1 MPGLGFVSDCFFRR
15 GMIFCEKFRH
25 LKDWYFGLI
34 PACRDPTMSAV
45 EAAQECWGTQSC
57 LGQKRMFFF
66 YVFLMFFGFVC
77 RLEHYFF
84 GWDWQHRRKGI
95 SKTITNRSQ

>member
-57 LGQKRMFFF
+57 LGQKQWFFD
-66 YVFLMFFGFVC
+66 VFWFCMSIGALFFWVG
-77 RLEHYFF
+77 LAA
-84 GWDWQHRRKGI
+84 
-95 SKTITNRSQ
+95 SKKRNIKNYNK